1 MLDIYTQHN
10 TELASNLLHV
20 EDVLLSLVIRPVRPG
35 RGVQQ
40 QRHVQLNKGYV
51 QLKKPHVQLLSNM
64 CLVRVPDPQRFGT
77 DLIRIRGYGPPKYG
91 SFSYLHNVASTDA
104 KKNLY
109 IRYVHKSLETR
120 SVGS

>member
-1 MLDIYTQHN
+1 MQQN

-51 QLKKPHVQLLSNM
+51 QLKKGYARLNKGYVRLSKGYVQL
-64 CLVRVPDPQRFGT
+64 
-77 DLIRIRGYGPPKYG
+77 
-91 SFSYLHNVASTDA
+91 
-104 KKNLY
+104 KN
-109 IRYVHKSLETR
+109 
-120 SVGS
+120 